1 MASASVP
8 GMHGWGN
15 LYHSSGALRP
25 SPSHRGGLR
34 APFLCSCRVANIAD
48 HMRQRAFRSLSI
60 LILDRKFRLRKEV
73 VLHEGVSHKGPAY
86 DTSEVSRRGN

>member
-34 APFLCSCRVANIAD
+34 APFLCSCRVANIVATNLFLPLYGGCSAV
-48 HMRQRAFRSLSI
+48 RLTSSSLYT
-60 LILDRKFRLRKEV
+60 R
-73 VLHEGVSHKGPAY
+73 
-86 DTSEVSRRGN
+86 